1 MSSLVSANVWFA
13 LLFVAVAIA
22 TLTITAGAIFAW
34 RQRQDEEELP
44 PLQNLQ
50 EGLAKMMQERQA
62 QPNKSAWV

>member
-1 MSSLVSANVWFA
+1 MSSLISANVWIV

-22 TLTITAGAIFAW
+22 ALTITAGAIFAW

-50 EGLAKMMQERQA
+50 EELARMMQERQV

>member
-1 MSSLVSANVWFA
+1 MHSLVSANVWFA

-34 RQRQDEEELP
+34 RQRQDEEEFP

-50 EGLAKMMQERQA
+50 EELARMMQEQQA